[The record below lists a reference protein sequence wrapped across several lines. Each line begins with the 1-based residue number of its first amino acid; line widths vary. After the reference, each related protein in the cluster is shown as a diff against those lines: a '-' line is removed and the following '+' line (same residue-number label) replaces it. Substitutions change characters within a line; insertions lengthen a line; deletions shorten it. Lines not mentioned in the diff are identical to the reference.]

1 MTEKD
6 GVAEEVVG
14 LTKELVKFETI
25 KTRLDELRKCVDY
38 VKKYFEGT
46 GLIIQEFER
55 EGKPSLLIGFE
66 KTLTPQL
73 LLLGHL
79 DVVEA
84 KKEQFTAVEKDG
96 KLYGRGALD
105 MKGQDAVLM
114 MLMKR
119 LAESGKRYNV
129 MLGLT
134 TDEEI
139 GGQDGVKHLV
149 EKGLKPEIVLA
160 PDAGKGMKV
169 VTKEKGIL
177 HLRLRFRGKSA
188 HGSRLWNGVNAID
201 KAIAAYQKIKANFPE
216 TTPEN
221 RWMNTCNIGI
231 FRGGE
236 APNKVPDWAEI
247 ALDFRYTGDTT
258 EKELLDMVRGITP
271 AELTELSSGAPLD
284 TDDQNPWVV
293 KFRKCGKEILGKELV
308 IEREHGASDIRHLAD
323 AGIPGFLCMVPG
335 KNAHGPE
342 EYLEMDKIEPYY
354 RILEKFV
361 LTHVDKL

>member
-1 MTEKD
+1 MTD
-6 GVAEEVVG
+6 VTEEVVR
-14 LTKELVKFETI
+14 LTKELVRFETT

-55 EGKPSLLIGFE
+55 EGKLSILIGFE

-79 DVVEA
+79 DAVEA
-84 KKEQFTAVEKDG
+84 KKEQFTAVEKEG
-96 KLYGRGALD
+96 RLYGRGTFD
-105 MKGQDAVLM
+105 MKGQNAVLM
-114 MLMKR
+114 VFMKK
-119 LAESGKRYNV
+119 LAQSGEKRNV
-129 MLGLT
+129 MLGFT

-139 GGQDGVKHLV
+139 GGQNGAKLLV
-149 EKGLKPEIVLA
+149 EKGLKPEIALA
-160 PDAGKGMKV
+160 PDAGKDMSV

-177 HLRLRFRGKSA
+177 HLRLRFKGKSA
-188 HGSRLWNGVNAID
+188 HGSRVWNGVNAIE

-236 APNKVPDWAEI
+236 APNQVPDWAEI
-247 ALDFRYTGDTT
+247 TLDFRYTGDTT
-258 EKELLDMVRGITP
+258 EKELLDMVRNITD
-271 AELTELSSGAPLD
+271 AEITELSSGAPLD
-284 TDDQNPWVV
+284 TADDNPWVN
-293 KFRKCGKEILGKELV
+293 KFRKCSKDVLGRELV
-308 IEREHGASDIRHLAD
+308 IGREHGASDIRHLAD
-323 AGIPGFLCMVPG
+323 GGIPGFLCMVPG

-342 EYLEMDKIEPYY
+342 EYLEMDKINPYY
-354 RILEKFV
+354 QILEKFV